1 MKDLMKLE
9 EIMRRAKELIKLEK
23 EVTKLLYQLAFIYTN
38 ESPRKEEALR
48 LMQRLAEMGLVSP
61 KQITK
66 AINDVKRWRKM
77 RYRLSR
83 DMEYETYTH
92 YNEAEKELRDMDNT
106 GEET

>member
-1 MKDLMKLE
+1 MKLE
-9 EIMRRAKELIKLEK
+9 EIMRRAKELIKMEK
-23 EVTKLLYQLAFIYTN
+23 EITKLLYQLAFVYTN

-48 LMQRLAEMGLVSP
+48 LMQKLAEMGLVSP

-83 DMEYETYTH
+83 DIEYETYTH
-92 YNEAEKELRDMDNT
+92 AEVARKELEDMDNT
-106 GEET
+106 GEDS